1 VLATARYDGLADWY
15 DENLGPFTAAVG
27 HVLRALLAD
36 DEGRCLDLGCGTGV
50 HLPLLRELGWRVTG
64 VDISADMLRR
74 ARERAAPDCDL
85 VRADLSVLPFPDALF
100 DAAVS
105 ILVHTDVDDYA
116 AVLNETAR
124 VLRPGGRF
132 VHVGLHP
139 CFVGPFSRCSG
150 AEEPPVLFRG
160 YRDASWT
167 DDGPGFGESLRRIVG
182 SRHLPLA
189 DLLNAMTTAGFRLER
204 FEEPEG
210 YEFPRVFAV
219 AAART

>member
-1 VLATARYDGLADWY
+1 MVATARYDGLADWY
-15 DENLGPFTAAVG
+15 DENLGPFTAAVAD
-27 HVLRALLAD
+27 VVRALLGD
-36 DEGRCLDLGCGTGV
+36 DEGRCLDLGCGTGI

-74 ARERAAPDCDL
+74 ARARAAPDGEL
-85 VRADLSVLPFPDALF
+85 VRADLAVLPFPDALF

-116 AVLNETAR
+116 AVLCEAAR

-139 CFVGPFSRCSG
+139 CFVGPFSRCRG
-150 AEEPPVLFRG
+150 AGEPPSLFRG

-167 DDGPGFGESLRRIVG
+167 DDGPGFGEGLRRIVG

-189 DLLNAMTTAGFRLER
+189 DLLNAIIGAGFRLER

-210 YEFPRVFAV
+210 YAFPRVLAV
-219 AAART
+219 AATRA